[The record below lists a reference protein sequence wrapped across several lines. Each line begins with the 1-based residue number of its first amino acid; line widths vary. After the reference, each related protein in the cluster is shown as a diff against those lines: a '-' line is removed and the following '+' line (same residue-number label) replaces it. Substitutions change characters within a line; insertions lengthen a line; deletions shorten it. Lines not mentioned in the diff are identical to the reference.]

1 MDPESKLSEIIQL
14 ILGAHQN
21 NKTTLELHNS
31 LFSRINTFVYIS
43 QDPNFSKLADTTKIL
58 IDDVLTELKDILQE
72 ISGEDDGI
80 FQKARQLFSQSSTK
94 RVEAII
100 PKLLKVSDQT
110 IQSLTVQKYI
120 AHQVNQKRKVE
131 ELKISDEVEIIEAS
145 AMVKKKVKNK
155 EETMATEARIH
166 SETNFTINFICHPKL
181 EGSLPI
187 QLRHRT
193 SEWSPQGSEDVFF
206 IKRDDFLMLPKEMV
220 VKISKDHAKI
230 RGWKETAEEEEET
243 KEGEEKKRIAYE
255 ILDTSVNGTYYLGNR
270 IDGMSKQKPM
280 KLKREVPF
288 QLRHGDCVGIL
299 MDKEAKTNEMMI
311 GFEFSAEDK
320 KIEEE
325 IDLT

>member
-1 MDPESKLSEIIQL
+1 MSYL
-14 ILGAHQN
+14 
-21 NKTTLELHNS
+21 
-31 LFSRINTFVYIS
+31 R
-43 QDPNFSKLADTTKIL
+43 
-58 IDDVLTELKDILQE
+58 
-72 ISGEDDGI
+72 
-80 FQKARQLFSQSSTK
+80 FQKARQLFSQSSVK
-94 RVEAII
+94 KLEAII

-120 AHQVNQKRKVE
+120 SHQVNQKRKME

-145 AMVKKKVKNK
+145 SMVKKKIKNK

-166 SETNFTINFICHPKL
+166 SETSFTINFICHPKL
-181 EGSLPI
+181 EGNLPI
-187 QLRHRT
+187 KSRRRM
-193 SEWSPQGSEDVFF
+193 SELSPEGTEDVLFL
-206 IKRDDFLMLPKEMV
+206 KRDDFLTLPKEMV

-230 RGWKETAEEEEET
+230 RGWKENVEDEEI
-243 KEGEEKKRIAYE
+243 KEGQEKKRLAYE
-255 ILDTSVNGTYYLGNR
+255 ILDTSINGTYYLGNR

-280 KLKREVPF
+280 KLKGGVPF

-311 GFEFSAEDK
+311 GFEFSADNR